1 MSYLI
6 DAIYVLRE
14 LLLILFAVLTS
25 PLGIVAGL
33 LLIEV

>member
-6 DAIYVLRE
+6 DAVYVARE
-14 LLLILFAVLTS
+14 VSLIVFAVVTS

-33 LLIEV
+33 LML